1 MNETLAGFIGQHP
14 ERGASMQQLP
24 VFPDLRSI
32 RISGGFWGR
41 YQQILRD
48 AMIPYQWR
56 ALNDQ
61 IDDAPPSYCL
71 ANFRAAAEKVQ
82 NGQTSLQ
89 FAGMV
94 FQDSDLYKWLE
105 AAAYCIASAP
115 DPDLEKTVDGVIS
128 LIGQAQEPD
137 GYLNTYYTLREP
149 EQKWTNLLENHE
161 LYCSGHMIEA
171 AVAWFEATGKTNF
184 LQIAVRN
191 ANLLVRLFGAQDG
204 QMKGYPGH
212 PEAELAL
219 MRLYTVT
226 MESSYLD
233 LAHFFITERGQPP
246 LYFDQELKTRQNGY
260 WAEDVIR
267 PPQKY
272 SMADR
277 PLACQ
282 DNLEGHSVRAL
293 YLLAGLIDVAFTRGD
308 EALIAAARRL
318 FDRCVS
324 RRMYVTGGVGS
335 THHGEAFTF
344 DYDLPPDTAYAETCA
359 SIALIFAARRLL
371 RVDQDSRYG
380 DVMERALYNTCLAG
394 MQLDG
399 TRFLYVNPLRVW
411 PEASEH
417 DRDHWHV
424 TPERQGWFACA
435 CCPPNLARLLGSLGR
450 YAYGIDESASAV
462 AFHLYIESQAEFHLA
477 SGQVSLDCKTNYPH
491 DGRIVIQKQGAAC
504 RLDLRIPDWCRE
516 STLILDGQAVNP
528 AEKTGYLMLD
538 CPAGDHTVEL
548 NLDLPV
554 MRVYGHP
561 AVPETAGQVCLQRGP
576 LVYCLEEADHGP
588 RLWNLRL
595 PRGAAVEVSEQPDLL
610 GGVAVLRVE
619 GQRLKADADHL
630 YVYGSQGTAETVP
643 LTLIPYYAWANRRKG
658 EMTVWLQESN

>member
-1 MNETLAGFIGQHP
+1 MK
-14 ERGASMQQLP
+14 QLP
-24 VFPDLRSI
+24 VLPDLRSI
-32 RISGGFWGR
+32 KIKSGFWGQ
-41 YQQILRD
+41 YQTILHE

-61 IDDAPPSYCL
+61 IEDAPPSYCL

-82 NGQTSLQ
+82 NGQTRLS

-105 AAAYCIASAP
+105 AAAYRIASAP
-115 DPDLEKTVDGVIS
+115 DSALEQTVDEVIR

-149 EQKWTNLLENHE
+149 ERKWTNLLENHE
-161 LYCSGHMIEA
+161 LYCCGHMIEA

-191 ANLLVRLFGAQDG
+191 ANLLVQRFGAQDG

-212 PEAELAL
+212 PEIELAL
-219 MRLYTVT
+219 MRLYAVT
-226 MESSYLD
+226 MEADYLD
-233 LAHFFITERGQPP
+233 LAGFFITERGQPP
-246 LYFDQELKTRQNGY
+246 LYFDQELKIRQSGY
-260 WAEDVIR
+260 WADDVIR

-277 PLACQ
+277 PLASQ
-282 DNLEGHSVRAL
+282 DNLEGHAVRAL
-293 YLLAGLIDVAFTRGD
+293 YLLAGLIDVAFTREDNG
-308 EALIAAARRL
+308 LMTAARRL
-318 FDRCVS
+318 FDHCVS

-371 RVDQDSRYG
+371 RVEQNSRYA

-399 TRFLYVNPLRVW
+399 TRFLYVNPLQVW
-411 PEASEH
+411 PTASEH

-450 YAYGIDESASAV
+450 YAYGFDAVASSV
-462 AFHLYIESQAEFHLA
+462 AFHLYIESQAEFQLA
-477 SGQVSLDCKTNYPH
+477 SGPVSFDCRTNYPH
-491 DGRIVIQKQGAAC
+491 DGRILIEKKGTAC
-504 RLDLRIPDWCRE
+504 RLNLRIPDWCRCY
-516 STLILDGQAVNP
+516 SLVLDGEQIQP
-528 AEKTGYLMLD
+528 DRLSGYLMID
-538 CPAGDHTVEL
+538 CPEGDHTVEL
-548 NLDLPV
+548 TLDLPV
-554 MRVYGHP
+554 MRVYGNP
-561 AVPETAGQVCLQRGP
+561 ALPETAGQVCLQRGP

-595 PRGAAVEVSEQPDLL
+595 PRGAAIDVSESSDWL
-610 GGVAVLRVE
+610 GGAMVLRAE
-619 GQRLKADADHL
+619 GQQLIANNEAL
-630 YVYGSQGTAETVP
+630 YIYDSQGETKTVP
-643 LTLIPYYAWANRRKG
+643 LTFIPYYAWANRQKG
-658 EMTVWLQESN
+658 EMTVWLQEIN